1 MARTTTTE
9 EPVFRS
15 LADQVRAWPESRL
28 RRLLRERPDLATPAP
43 QDSGQLAS
51 RAATRASIL
60 RALDRLTH
68 AELSVLHALVSVG
81 QTPRTQLPD
90 LVTAS
95 RHSVAAAVERLEG
108 LALVWQAPGGIRP
121 LTVVSEIVG
130 RSPEPA
136 AGPVDVVPELLTSTH
151 DPALAARAAAG
162 AAFDAVRRVELL
174 LDHWGTQPPGV
185 LRSGGLAV
193 RDLKAAAS
201 LLHVDERT
209 AALLVEVAAAAG
221 LLGVGGWGDAEEGWL
236 PTDAY
241 DGWCRKPTAER
252 WVGLVRAWLGSPR
265 VPSAVGSRDA
275 AGKALNALAP
285 GLADPHLVDIRSL
298 TLAQLAEAGE
308 GSGLATGTGVPSLV
322 ARVRW
327 LRPRR
332 PARTDLLVAASVEEA
347 AQLGVTGLGS
357 LAAASR
363 AILAGDDAA
372 AVEAVT
378 PLLPEPLD
386 HILIQGDLTAI
397 APGPLETDLARDLQL
412 LADVESRGGAT
423 VYRFT
428 PTSVRR
434 AFDAG
439 WSAAEV
445 HTLLA
450 KVSRTPVPQPLAY
463 LVDDTARTF
472 GTVRVGYAE
481 AFLRTDDEAA
491 LEALVRSQAAASLGL
506 RRIAPTVLVS
516 STPIDLLLQRLRELG
531 VAPVVEAADGAVHV
545 ARPDEHRARNPRG
558 RAKARDAARE
568 EAHLTAAV
576 AAVRAGDRAA
586 SLRPA
591 ADTPTTPAGS
601 LAALR
606 QAIDEGASVLIG
618 YVDNHG
624 TSSQRIVDPVRLE
637 GGTLTAYDHRS
648 DDTRGFLVHR
658 ITGVRTVRAE
668 RPTAT

>member
-1 MARTTTTE
+1 MGRTTSTG

-28 RRLLRERPDLATPAP
+28 RQLVRDRPDLATPAP

-51 RAATRASIL
+51 RAATRASVL
-60 RALDRLTH
+60 RALDRLTQ
-68 AELSVLHALVSVG
+68 AELSVLHALVAAG
-81 QTPRTQLPD
+81 QTPRD
-90 LVTAS
+90 EAAWLVRAEAD
-95 RHSVAAAVERLEG
+95 SVAAAVGRLEG
-108 LALVWQAPGGIRP
+108 LALVWQAAGGIRP
-121 LTVVSEIVG
+121 LTVVSEIIG
-130 RSPEPA
+130 RSPVPED
-136 AGPVDVVPELLTSTH
+136 GPVDVVPELLISPH

-174 LDHWGTQPPGV
+174 LGHWGTQPPGV

-193 RDLKAAAS
+193 RDLKAAGS
-201 LLHVDERT
+201 LLHVDERA

-221 LLGVGGWGDAEEGWL
+221 LLAIGGWGDGDEGWL

-241 DGWCRKPTAER
+241 DAWCRKPAADR
-252 WVGLVRAWLGSPR
+252 WVGLVRAWLATPR
-265 VPSAVGSRDA
+265 MPSAVGSRDA
-275 AGKALNALAP
+275 SGKALNALAP
-285 GLADPHLVDIRSL
+285 GLVETHVVDTRAL
-298 TLAQLAEAGE
+298 ALAQLSGVEP
-308 GSGLATGTGVPSLV
+308 GSGLASGTGVPSLV

-332 PARTDLLVAASVEEA
+332 PARADRLVAWTVEEA
-347 AQLGVTGLGS
+347 AQLGFTGLGE
-357 LAAASR
+357 LVPAAR
-363 AILAGDDAA
+363 AILAGDDSA
-372 AVEAVT
+372 AVAEVE

-397 APGPLETDLARDLQL
+397 APGPLETELARDLQL

-428 PTSVRR
+428 SSSVRR

-445 HTLLA
+445 HALLA
-450 KVSRTPVPQPLAY
+450 RVSRTPVPQPLAY

-481 AFLRTDDEAA
+481 AFVRTDDEAA
-491 LEALVRSQAAASLGL
+491 LEALLRGPAAGSLGL

-516 STPIDLLLQRLRELG
+516 SVPIDLLLKRLRDLG
-531 VAPVVEAADGAVHV
+531 VAPVVEAADGTVHV

-558 RAKARDAARE
+558 RAPARDAARE
-568 EAHLTAAV
+568 EAQLSLAV
-576 AAVRAGDRAA
+576 AAVRAGDRVAA
-586 SLRPA
+586 QRSVA
-591 ADTPTTPAGS
+591 ETPTTPAGS

-606 QAIDEGASVLIG
+606 QAIEEGASVLIG

-648 DDTRGFLVHR
+648 DDTRSFLVHR
-658 ITGVRTVRAE
+658 IIGVRTA
-668 RPTAT
+668 PQGAS